1 MRNRKFWSVALATA
15 VATMLPVSAL
25 AKTWDN
31 VDSWDKLAEAFG
43 GKGLRIKTR
52 YDIEPVMKEAMHSD
66 TVCVVDCWI
75 DKDDCVYPIIPPGKG
90 AKDIIIGN

>member
-1 MRNRKFWSVALATA
+1 MRKRKFWSVALATA

-43 GKGLRIKTR
+43 DTDADVTIILTG
-52 YDIEPVMKEAMHSD
+52 DI
-66 TVCVVDCWI
+66 
-75 DKDDCVYPIIPPGKG
+75 
-90 AKDIIIGN
+90 

>member
-1 MRNRKFWSVALATA
+1 MRKRKFWSVALATA

-43 GKGLRIKTR
+43 DTDADVTIILTG
-52 YDIEPVMKEAMHSD
+52 DIQFAGSLEAKEGQTYILNGHTYTPCPMSRSM
-66 TVCVVDCWI
+66 
-75 DKDDCVYPIIPPGKG
+75 
-90 AKDIIIGN
+90 AKAPQR

>member
-1 MRNRKFWSVALATA
+1 MRKRKFWSVALATA

-43 GKGLRIKTR
+43 DTDADVTIILTGDIQFAGSLEAKEGQTR
-52 YDIEPVMKEAMHSD
+52 PTSSTGIRTPCPMSRSM
-66 TVCVVDCWI
+66 
-75 DKDDCVYPIIPPGKG
+75 
-90 AKDIIIGN
+90 AKAPQR

>member
-1 MRNRKFWSVALATA
+1 MRKRKFWSVALATA

-43 GKGLRIKTR
+43 DTDADVTIILTG
-52 YDIEPVMKEAMHSD
+52 DIQFAGSLEAKEGQTYTSSTGIRTPCPMSRSM
-66 TVCVVDCWI
+66 
-75 DKDDCVYPIIPPGKG
+75 
-90 AKDIIIGN
+90 AKAPQR